1 MEILYLDNHL
11 LVVNKQAGQPVQ
23 ADRSGDADLLAE
35 AKRFIGEKFNK
46 PGNVFAGLVHRLD
59 RPVSGVL
66 VLARTSKA
74 ASRLSAQF
82 RERTVEK
89 EYVALVEGR
98 VTEEGTIASFLRKEG
113 TRVRQVSGG
122 TAGGKEAELRYEPLG
137 ILGRRSLV
145 KVVPLTGRPHQ
156 IRVQLS
162 NQGFPIV
169 GDLKYRA
176 SEEFDG
182 RNIALHCHRMTLAH
196 PVGGLRM
203 TWTAPLPSTWPGE
216 VVDLLGRE

>member
-1 MEILYLDNHL
+1 VEILYLDNHL
-11 LVVNKQAGQPVQ
+11 LVVNKAAGQPVQ

-35 AKRFIGEKFNK
+35 AKRLIGEKFNK
-46 PGNVFAGLVHRLD
+46 PGNVFVGLVHRLD